1 MYSVIDNHYRKSQP
15 RAVDKYNVAKIKS
28 KGLILANS
36 EVNVAVLSL
45 STTGHLQVLTTLSSP
60 PRRGLLS
67 EIIPLQ
73 KDYFVKRFGLSF
85 TLLCCLLQITGMT
98 SQNFEVE
105 EIVVLITTFF
115 FSITNQQSSFII
127 FMYSKSR
134 TVCNNKTRIWP
145 FRLYLNRIKLL

>member
-1 MYSVIDNHYRKSQP
+1 MYSVLIDNHYRKSQP
-15 RAVDKYNVAKIKS
+15 HAADKYNEAKKS

-67 EIIPLQ
+67 KIIPLQ

-85 TLLCCLLQITGMT
+85 TLLCCL
-98 SQNFEVE
+98 
-105 EIVVLITTFF
+105 
-115 FSITNQQSSFII
+115 
-127 FMYSKSR
+127 
-134 TVCNNKTRIWP
+134 W
-145 FRLYLNRIKLL
+145 